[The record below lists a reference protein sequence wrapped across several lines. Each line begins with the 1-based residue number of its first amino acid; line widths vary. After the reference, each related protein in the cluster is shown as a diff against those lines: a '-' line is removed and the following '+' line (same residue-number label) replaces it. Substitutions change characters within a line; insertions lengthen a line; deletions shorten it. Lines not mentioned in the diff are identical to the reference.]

1 MKLEHLV
8 AYGVSLV
15 FLGLHLDDILI
26 QEGKDAA
33 LEILVIIRSV
43 LFILGPEVL
52 LHDFHYVCPRE
63 VPVLRDGYGL
73 PADLPV
79 HGSCTIP

>member
-1 MKLEHLV
+1 
-8 AYGVSLV
+8 
-15 FLGLHLDDILI
+15 
-26 QEGKDAA
+26 
-33 LEILVIIRSV
+33 
-43 LFILGPEVL
+43 VL
-52 LHDFHYVCPRE
+52 LHDFHYFCPRE